1 MYREAIR
8 TETAPSAVGPYSQAI
23 KAGGFI
29 FTSGQIPA
37 DPSGNII
44 SGDISSATKRCLEN
58 IREILDAGGATMA
71 DVVKVTIFLKDM
83 ADYASVNAVYESF
96 FPDPPPARTCVQVA
110 ALPKGVPIEIE
121 AVAKVD

>member
-37 DPSGNII
+37 DPSGDII
-44 SGDISSATKRCLEN
+44 LGDIVSATKRCLEN
-58 IREILDAGGATMA
+58 IREILGAGGATMA

-96 FPDPPPARTCVQVA
+96 FPDPPPARTGVQIA
-110 ALPKGVPIEIE
+110 ALPKNVAIEIE
-121 AVAKVD
+121 AIAKSG